1 MRPNQYGWGNPPA
14 PLPPIEPV
22 KDVGTVT
29 LDERIPASKT
39 SKPVTDLIAT
49 VYSGERSAHEFAREL
64 TRRYTAYANLITA
77 LRKVIKTADEITGG
91 EEPDGEDYDDTES
104 AQSRGIEVG
113 WYEAG
118 QALRTILSEIEGQQ

>member
-1 MRPNQYGWGNPPA
+1 MRPSHHNWGNPPA
-14 PLPPIEPV
+14 PLPPIAPIEG
-22 KDVGTVT
+22 VGTISFV
-29 LDERIPASKT
+29 ERIPAGKT
-39 SKPVTDLIAT
+39 SEPVTDLIAT
-49 VYSGERSAHEFAREL
+49 VYSRERSAHHFAREL

-77 LRKVIKTADEITGG
+77 LRKVIKTADDITGG

-118 QALRTILSEIEGQQ
+118 QALRAILDAIEG